1 MLTSMRFED
10 EEGKVDCGR
19 LAVYLRKSWTCR
31 VPLGYVE
38 YENAEEK
45 KALHRIMIYN
55 HPEVE
60 VIGPEVTIGNFV
72 DLYFKK

>member
-1 MLTSMRFED
+1 MLTSMRFEQ
-10 EEGKVDCGR
+10 EEGKECGR

-45 KALHRIMIYN
+45 EALRKIMIMG
-55 HPEVE
+55 HPDVE
-60 VIGPEVTIGNFV
+60 IIGPEVTIGNFV
-72 DLYFKK
+72 DLYFKP

>member
-1 MLTSMRFED
+1 MRFEQ
-10 EEGKVDCGR
+10 EEGKESGI

-31 VPLGYVE
+31 VPLGYIN

-45 KALHRIMIYN
+45 EAVRKIMIAD

-60 VIGPEVTIGNFV
+60 IIGPEVTIGNFV
-72 DLYFKK
+72 DLYFKP